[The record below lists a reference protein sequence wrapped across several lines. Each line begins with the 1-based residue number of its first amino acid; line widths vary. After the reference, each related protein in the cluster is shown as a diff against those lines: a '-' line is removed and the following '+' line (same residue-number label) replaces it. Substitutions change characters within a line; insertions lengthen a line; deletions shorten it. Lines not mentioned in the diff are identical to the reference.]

1 MVPCQQ
7 TEPRDVAGTASQVLI
22 DWKKG
27 QRPSLRDWR
36 AQELNAFETERMEVL
51 ESVVESLQKQDQ
63 LTSDRVRVAVRL
75 LEHLAQPP
83 TVLVQD

>member
-22 DWKKG
+22 AWKKG
-27 QRPSLRDWR
+27 LRPSLRDWR

-51 ESVVESLQKQDQ
+51 ESVVESLQKHER
-63 LTSDRVRVAVRL
+63 LSSDRVRVAVRL
-75 LEHLAQPP
+75 LEHLAQAPAGP
-83 TVLVQD
+83 AQD